1 MAHRIAL
8 ALALL
13 VTCSACGGAQQQAR
27 TALSVAAETVHAS
40 DQALAGAYWSAH
52 TRALADAA
60 SITDYQ
66 DAMAPW
72 NRAEEALRATR
83 ESLLAAEATV
93 DAWEASASP
102 GAFGEVAACILGG
115 LRDVLDAFAALRL
128 EAPPMA
134 RQALS
139 VLGTLAGR
147 CPHEV
152 R

>member
-1 MAHRIAL
+1 MARLLPLAFAL
-8 ALALL
+8 MVA
-13 VTCSACGGAQQQAR
+13 CSACAGAQQQAR
-27 TALSVAAETVHAS
+27 TALSVAAEVVRAS
-40 DQALAGAYWSAH
+40 DQTLSGAYWSAH
-52 TRALADAA
+52 TRTLADAPDLA
-60 SITDYQ
+60 SYQ
-66 DAMAPW
+66 TAMEPW

-102 GAFGEVAACILGG
+102 DAFREVAACILGG

-134 RQALS
+134 REALS
-139 VLGTLAGR
+139 ILGTLAGR
-147 CPHEV
+147 CPHV